1 MIVPKVW
8 IQKKLCLWFI
18 GFARNSIHLYCTC
31 KKRERKEERQKL
43 TEFSWSNVPSGKR
56 KNSCY
61 LLLVVNGQ
69 SGRMPSSD
77 HIVPPTSLPETI
89 TLPLSN
95 IFSSIFDQYS
105 IACLPET
112 ITLLLSN
119 VFSSIF
125 TQYSI
130 GSPAETITLHLL
142 NCFTKYLPNIQSHI
156 EPMYA
161 ALRYGKKSGW
171 PRKKRV
177 YVSDVSNVF
186 GIC

>member
-1 MIVPKVW
+1 MAIYIGQSLINFTLFGFLSSPNFGLPSWIRILIHLFMIVPKVW

-89 TLPLSN
+89 TLLLSN
-95 IFSSIFDQYS
+95 IFSSIF
-105 IACLPET
+105 ACR
-112 ITLLLSN
+112 
-119 VFSSIF
+119 
-125 TQYSI
+125 
-130 GSPAETITLHLL
+130 G
-142 NCFTKYLPNIQSHI
+142 
-156 EPMYA
+156 
-161 ALRYGKKSGW
+161 
-171 PRKKRV
+171 
-177 YVSDVSNVF
+177 
-186 GIC
+186 

>member
-1 MIVPKVW
+1 MPIKPSITSKTKV
-8 IQKKLCLWFI
+8 KCE
-18 GFARNSIHLYCTC
+18 C
-31 KKRERKEERQKL
+31 KYWVEE
-43 TEFSWSNVPSGKR
+43 R

-142 NCFTKYLPNIQSHI
+142 NCFTKYLPNIQSYI

-161 ALRYGKKSGW
+161 ALESPPLNDWTNIAGETSVNIQSIH
-171 PRKKRV
+171 PPI
-177 YVSDVSNVF
+177 S
-186 GIC
+186 I